1 MKKSNILISLFLG
14 GLIVSQV
21 SAGEFEQRI
30 EKNFKVKK
38 GGTLYLD
45 SDKGSVEVRSH
56 AGEEV
61 EVLVFLEADVRSQEQ
76 AQDWF
81 DRFDIRFEHRGKDVE
96 IIGEWLD
103 RRSHRR
109 NRLHVRYEI
118 QVPEEYNLDVR
129 TAGGGIKVTDLIG
142 EVELKTSGGGISIGE
157 IDGRVRAET
166 SGGGISLKRSTGEAY
181 IHTSGGGIRLGEIGG
196 SLDAKT
202 SGGSISVDGVNGDL
216 KARSSGGGLR
226 LRNINGNL
234 TAKTSGGSIL
244 AELLKQID
252 KPMDLHTSG
261 GGITLEVPPDFRAD
275 IDASTSGGRVYSDLP
290 LTVRGTFGKSSL
302 RGEINGGGKLVTLR
316 SSGGNIEIRER

>member
-1 MKKSNILISLFLG
+1 MKKSYILISLFLG

-21 SAGEFEQRI
+21 NAREFEQRI
-30 EKNFKVKK
+30 EKSFRVKK

-56 AGEEV
+56 AGEKV
-61 EVLVFLEADVRSQEQ
+61 KVLVFLEADVHSQEQ
-76 AQDWF
+76 AQAWF
-81 DRFDIRFEHRGKDVE
+81 DRFDIRFEHRGEDVK

-109 NRLHVRYEI
+109 NRLHVHYDI
-118 QVPEEYNLDVR
+118 QVPKEYSLDIR
-129 TAGGGIKVTDLIG
+129 TASGGIEVSDLIG
-142 EVELKTSGGGISIGE
+142 EVDLMTSGGGISMGE

-166 SGGGISLKRSTGEAY
+166 SGGGVSLESSTGRAY
-181 IHTSGGGIRLGEIGG
+181 IHTSGGSIRIGEVGG

-234 TAKTSGGSIL
+234 TARTSGGSIL

-252 KPMDLHTSG
+252 KPMDLYTSG
-261 GGITLEVPPDFRAD
+261 GGITLEVPPDFQAD

-302 RGEINGGGKLVTLR
+302 RGELNGGGKLVTLR

>member
-1 MKKSNILISLFLG
+1 MKESNILISLFLG
-14 GLIVSQV
+14 GLIAGQV
-21 SAGEFEQRI
+21 NAGEFEQRI
-30 EKNFKVKK
+30 EKNFKVEK

-61 EVLVFLEADVRSQEQ
+61 EVLVFLEADVRSKEQ
-76 AQDWF
+76 AQEWF
-81 DRFDIRFEHRGKDVE
+81 DRFDIHFEHRGKDVE
-96 IIGEWLD
+96 IIGEWLE

-109 NRLHVRYEI
+109 NRLLVHYEI

-129 TAGGGIKVTDLIG
+129 TAGGGIEVTDLIG

-166 SGGGISLKRSTGEAY
+166 SGGGISLQRSTGEAY

-226 LRNINGNL
+226 LRNVNGNL

-252 KPMDLHTSG
+252 APMDLHTSG

-302 RGEINGGGKLVTLR
+302 RGEINGGGKLVSLR

>member
-1 MKKSNILISLFLG
+1 MKKSNILLSLFLLG
-14 GLIVSQV
+14 FTVSQV
-21 SAGEFEQRI
+21 SAREIEQRI
-30 EKNFKVKK
+30 EKNFKVKN

-45 SDKGSVEVRSH
+45 SDKGSVEIRSH
-56 AGEEV
+56 SGEEV
-61 EVLVFLEADVRSQEQ
+61 AVLVFLEADVRSKEK

-103 RRSHRR
+103 RRSYRR
-109 NRLHVRYEI
+109 NRLHVHYEI
-118 QVPEEYNLDVR
+118 QVPKEYNLEIR
-129 TAGGGIKVTDLIG
+129 TAGGGIEVTDLIG
-142 EVELKTSGGGISIGE
+142 KVELKTSGGGISLGE

-166 SGGGISLKRSTGEAY
+166 SGGGISLERSTGEAY
-181 IHTSGGGIRLGEIGG
+181 IHTSGGRIRLGEIGG

-202 SGGSISVDGVNGDL
+202 SGGSISVDGVNGDV

-226 LRNINGNL
+226 LRKVNGNL

-252 KPMDLHTSG
+252 KPMDLRTSG
-261 GGITLEVPPDFRAD
+261 GGITLEIPPDFKAD

-290 LTVRGTFGKSSL
+290 MTVRGTFGKSSL

-316 SSGGNIEIRER
+316 SSGGSIQIRER